1 MIRIIYIR
9 DIAYI
14 LNLYYKLYILSMCA
28 LNSLKTARN
37 ESCCLQ
43 SYCQGSGH
51 YLWRGVAPK
60 RKGWVNKI
68 LSE

>member
-1 MIRIIYIR
+1 
-9 DIAYI
+9 
-14 LNLYYKLYILSMCA
+14 MCA